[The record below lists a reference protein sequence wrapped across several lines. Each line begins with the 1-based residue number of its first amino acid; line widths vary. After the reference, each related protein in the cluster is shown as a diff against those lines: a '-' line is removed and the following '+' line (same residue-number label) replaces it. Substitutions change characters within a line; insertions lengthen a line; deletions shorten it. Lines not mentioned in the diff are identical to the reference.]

1 MLSAATDPWCSALRI
16 FASELVPSL
25 QHQTQG
31 DHAAVVLITTSA
43 ADCNMHLA
51 DDRHSELCD
60 AMPSASLM

>member
-31 DHAAVVLITTSA
+31 DHAAVG
-43 ADCNMHLA
+43 ADHHQRC
-51 DDRHSELCD
+51 
-60 AMPSASLM
+60 